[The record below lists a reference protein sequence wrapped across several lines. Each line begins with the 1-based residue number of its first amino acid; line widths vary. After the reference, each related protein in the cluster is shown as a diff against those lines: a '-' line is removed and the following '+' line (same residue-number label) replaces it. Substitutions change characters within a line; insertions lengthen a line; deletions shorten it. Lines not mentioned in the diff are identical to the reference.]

1 VVADAA
7 QNNLILLDLSQ
18 TTPAITARVSTSQ
31 PTGVVFDP
39 VSGFFLIASSLA
51 NSLVVLNPD
60 TQQATSLRVGINPTS
75 LAFNFQSSTL
85 VTVNTA
91 SNTVSVMD
99 FQTERVRAILGL
111 TGSPQFAVD
120 IHPRTNLAVIADQ
133 NNNRVLLVPLPR

>member
-1 VVADAA
+1 
-7 QNNLILLDLSQ
+7 
-18 TTPAITARVSTSQ
+18 
-31 PTGVVFDP
+31 VVFDP